1 MTTVYLASRSEDRNH
16 IQQIAK
22 QLRKRGIVVTSGW
35 LRYGG
40 MAYQHLNKMSEAD
53 AWRLVATNDLSD
65 LDAADLV
72 AVFSPPKALK
82 VGTGGR
88 HIEFGYAYGI
98 GKPIVLVGKP
108 GTVFHHL
115 PGIHHVEKEKDLVN
129 FIISNVWRTKN
140 VKKFNK

>member
-1 MTTVYLASRSEDRNH
+1 VVTVYLASRSEDRNH

-22 QLRKRGIVVTSGW
+22 QLRKKGITVTSGW

-40 MAYQHLNKMSEAD
+40 MAYQHLDRMSLPE

-72 AVFSPPKALK
+72 VVFSPPKALK

-88 HIEFGYAYGI
+88 HIEFGYAYGT

-108 GTVFHHL
+108 GTVFHYL
-115 PGIHHVEKEKDLVN
+115 PGIHHVEKEKDLAN
-129 FIISNVWRTKN
+129 FILSNVWKN
-140 VKKFNK
+140 KKHKK